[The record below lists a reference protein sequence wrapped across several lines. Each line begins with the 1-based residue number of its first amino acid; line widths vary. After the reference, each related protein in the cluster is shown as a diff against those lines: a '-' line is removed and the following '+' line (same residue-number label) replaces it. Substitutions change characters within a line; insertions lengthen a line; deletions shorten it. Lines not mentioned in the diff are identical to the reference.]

1 VRHGKDG
8 GGQRPA
14 RGTPSR
20 AAGRRS
26 RAGSERLG
34 DFAGEVLLVCPRCA
48 GPAVSKP
55 LDPAARESAAPRRL
69 VCRRCGHLQESRTPA
84 VAGLARVGHDDY
96 FRLPLWL
103 ATPCCGELLWA
114 LNARH
119 LAALENFALAQLRE
133 RRRDPE
139 HGWSN
144 QSFASRLPK
153 WIKSAKN
160 RPEAEKALAR
170 LRARLEAAS

>member
-1 VRHGKDG
+1 MRRG
-8 GGQRPA
+8 GRRVTRSTKA
-14 RGTPSR
+14 RG
-20 AAGRRS
+20 AGARTRS
-26 RAGSERLG
+26 GRERVG

-55 LDPAARESAAPRRL
+55 LDPVARDSAAPRRL
-69 VCRRCGHLQESRTPA
+69 VCRRCGHLQESRPPSI
-84 VAGLARVGHDDY
+84 AGLARVGHDDY

-114 LNARH
+114 FNARH
-119 LAALENFALAQLRE
+119 LAALEDFALAQLRE

-139 HGWSN
+139 QGWSN
-144 QSFASRLPK
+144 AAVTSRLPR

-160 RPEAEKALAR
+160 RAEVEKALAR
-170 LRARLEAAS
+170 LGARLKEVG

>member
-1 VRHGKDG
+1 VREELRAKAK
-8 GGQRPA
+8 PA
-14 RGTPSR
+14 ALRRRAKESR
-20 AAGRRS
+20 EPLAAF
-26 RAGSERLG
+26 L
-34 DFAGEVLLVCPRCA
+34 DEVLVVCPRCA
-48 GPAVSKP
+48 GPAVSKR
-55 LDPAARESAAPRRL
+55 LDPAARSTAAARRL
-69 VCRRCGHLQESRTPA
+69 VCRRCGHLQESRPPA

-103 ATPCCGELLWA
+103 VTPCAGELLRA

-119 LAALENFALAQLRE
+119 LAAIESYVLADLRE

-153 WIKSAKN
+153 WIKAAKN
-160 RPEAEKALAR
+160 RAEVANALAR
-170 LRARLEAAS
+170 LRARLAQAN

>member
-1 VRHGKDG
+1 LSAKAPKP
-8 GGQRPA
+8 PA
-14 RGTPSR
+14 ARTRARASR
-20 AAGRRS
+20 AA
-26 RAGSERLG
+26 LG
-34 DFAGEVLLVCPRCA
+34 AFLDEVLLVCPRCA
-48 GPAVSKP
+48 GPATSKR
-55 LDPAARESAAPRRL
+55 LDPAARETAAPRRL
-69 VCRRCGHLQESRTPA
+69 VCRGCGHMQERRAQA

-119 LAALENFALAQLRE
+119 LAALEAFALAQLRE
-133 RRRDPE
+133 RRRDAE

-153 WIKSAKN
+153 WIKAAKN
-160 RPEAEKALAR
+160 RPEVEKALAR
-170 LRARLEAAS
+170 LRVQLDQVSKRLA